1 MAVYKLELS
10 NQAERVIRRMA
21 QREPA
26 LYQRVARALDDLQRD
41 PYQGKP
47 LKGELKGRY
56 SYRVGSYRVVYLV
69 RQQEL
74 LVLIIDIGHR
84 RDIYR

>member
-1 MAVYKLELS
+1 MASYSLKLS
-10 NQAERVIRRMA
+10 NQAERVFRRMA
-21 QREPA
+21 EREPE
-26 LYQRVARALDDLQRD
+26 LYRRVAHALDDLERA
-41 PYQGKP
+41 PFEGKP

-56 SYRVGSYRVVYLV
+56 SYRVGSYRILYLI
-69 RQQEL
+69 RQHKL

>member
-1 MAVYKLELS
+1 MAGYKLELS

-21 QREPA
+21 EREPA
-26 LYQRVARALDDLQRD
+26 LYQRVARALDDLEDD
-41 PYQGKP
+41 PFQGKP

-56 SYRVGSYRVVYLV
+56 SYRVGTYRIIYRIHQQKLV
-69 RQQEL
+69 
-74 LVLIIDIGHR
+74 VLIIDIGHR

>member
-1 MAVYKLELS
+1 
-10 NQAERVIRRMA
+10 MA

-26 LYQRVARALDDLQRD
+26 LYQRVARALDDLERD
-41 PYQGKP
+41 PFQGKP
-47 LKGELKGRY
+47 LKGDLRGRY
-56 SYRVGSYRVVYLV
+56 SYRVGSYRIIYLI
-69 RQQEL
+69 QHHQL

>member
-1 MAVYKLELS
+1 MAAYKLELS

-21 QREPA
+21 EREPA
-26 LYQRVARALDDLQRD
+26 LYQRVAQVLDDLERD
-41 PYQGKP
+41 PFQGKP
-47 LKGELKGRY
+47 SKGELKGRY
-56 SYRVGSYRVVYLV
+56 SYRVGSYRIIYSI
-69 RQQEL
+69 RQHEL